1 MNAPHEVWRDEVER
15 VEEEIAAKARVVMP
29 RPVAI
34 MDCFTNTPPIP
45 DLVLPG
51 LRVASVGSI
60 VSPGGTGKSMLALQF
75 ALFVSA
81 GIDHLGILTEISRAA
96 DFANADQPARTGKV
110 VYLSAEDGADV
121 LHERLFALGAHLSPQ
136 QREAVASNLQLLDMT
151 AQGGDLFESEFRRAV
166 EEEMTDARLLII
178 DTLRTFHSQDES
190 DNGQMSL
197 LITWLRR
204 MAVVKQCAIIFLH
217 HTSKA
222 ATLNGLGDVQQA
234 SRGASAL
241 TDNIRWQAFL
251 AGLSKDETL
260 DGKVV
265 LPEERG
271 LFVRY
276 GVSKQNYGK
285 KMADVWL
292 RRGEGGVMS
301 RVDGSSTGNFGTPLV
316 PHTPAQAQASSR
328 ARTSI

>member
-1 MNAPHEVWRDEVER
+1 MNTPREVWEAQISR
-15 VEEEIAAKARVVMP
+15 VEKEIASQERSLLP
-29 RPVAI
+29 RPLAI
-34 MDCFTNTPPIP
+34 MDCFTKTPPIP

-81 GIDHLGILTEISRAA
+81 GIDHLGILTEIARAA

-121 LHERLFALGAHLSPQ
+121 LHERLFALGAHLSAQ
-136 QREAVASNLQLLDMT
+136 QREAVATNLQLIDMT
-151 AQGGDLFESEFRRAV
+151 AQGGDLFESDFRNAV
-166 EEEMTDARLLII
+166 QAEMTDARLLII

-204 MAVVKQCAIIFLH
+204 MAVVKQCAIVFLH

-222 ATLNGLGDVQQA
+222 AALNGLGDVQQA

-251 AGLSKDETL
+251 SGLSKDETL

-292 RRGEGGVMS
+292 RRGDGGVMS
-301 RVDGSSTGNFGTPLV
+301 RVDGSSTSNFGTPLV
-316 PHTPAQAQASSR
+316 PHSPAQASKR
-328 ARTSI
+328 ARVAI